1 MGEAPLVSV
10 RLQDNV
16 AAGATQ
22 KEFGRRPSAA
32 FGRRSG
38 LKFRSVRPDLIRCCR
53 VAYVVTSVPVRYNG
67 LTVNVLE
74 VVLKVLATLAL
85 VALNGY
91 FVATEFCAVTARMSR
106 LQAAADDSPLCRLA
120 LTVKKNLSLYLSATQ
135 LGVTISSLGLG
146 ALMEPV
152 IATLLGP
159 LFNLLQIAGEARDV
173 LAFFLSFAIGTS
185 LHIVVGEQVPK
196 NWAIR
201 NGDRFLPYLALPLVV
216 FTTLLYPVIWLL
228 SSATTLLLRGVG
240 VRIEP
245 GKETG
250 VPHTADELRDLLEQS
265 IEVGALKSGHAQIL
279 SRSFEF
285 GDLKVR
291 QIMTPRTEVDYLNLG
306 QPIGEVLRVV
316 QKSAYTRLPLCD
328 GDIDHVIG
336 VVHMKDL
343 FTHLNLVPGKLRFSD
358 DQTPDGEAIAIA
370 DGRPGSAVHVIGA
383 GDIDLLRIK
392 RRVLFVPELT
402 NVPKLLRQFQTERV
416 HLAVV
421 VDEYGA
427 TQGIVTLEDVL
438 EEIVGE
444 IEDEFDQEEK
454 VDFSKEGDE
463 VRVDGRFPLHALRE
477 KLELEDG
484 ELIADDVDTVGGYI
498 VRELGRWPRPGDTV
512 AIGRF
517 TARVLSVGPRQRR
530 ITEVLILPTKS
541 PAPTLDATG
550 HKVNP

>member
-1 MGEAPLVSV
+1 MPA
-10 RLQDNV
+10 
-16 AAGATQ
+16 
-22 KEFGRRPSAA
+22 
-32 FGRRSG
+32 
-38 LKFRSVRPDLIRCCR
+38 
-53 VAYVVTSVPVRYNG
+53 VVTRRPVRYNG

-74 VVLKVLATLAL
+74 VVLKILATLAL

-91 FVATEFCAVTARMSR
+91 FVATEFCAVTARTSR
-106 LQAAADDSPLCRLA
+106 LEAAASDSPLSRLA
-120 LTVKKNLSLYLSATQ
+120 LAVKKNLSLYLSATQ

-152 IATLLGP
+152 VATLLAP
-159 LFNLLQIAGEARDV
+159 MFDLLHVAGEAREV

-185 LHIVVGEQVPK
+185 LHIVIGEQVPK

-201 NGDRFLPYLALPLVV
+201 NGDRFLPYLAVPLVA
-216 FTTLLYPVIWLL
+216 FTALLYPVIYLL
-228 SSATTLLLRGVG
+228 TSATTLLLRLVG
-240 VRIEP
+240 VRVEP
-245 GKETG
+245 GKVTG

-279 SRSFEF
+279 ARSFEF

-291 QIMTPRTEVDYLNLG
+291 QIMTPRTEVDYLKLG
-306 QPIGEVLRVV
+306 QPIGDVLRVV

-343 FTHLNLVPGKLRFSD
+343 FTHLNLVPGKLRFAD
-358 DQTPDGEAIAIA
+358 EKTPDGEAIAIA
-370 DGRPGSAVHVIGA
+370 DGMPGSAVHVIGS
-383 GDIDLLRIK
+383 GDIDLLQIK

-402 NVPKLLRQFQTERV
+402 NVPKLLRQFQAERV

-444 IEDEFDQEEK
+444 IEDEFDKEVK
-454 VDFSKEGDE
+454 VDFRKEGEDF
-463 VRVDGRFPLHALRE
+463 RVEGRYPLHALRE
-477 KLELEDG
+477 KLELEDS
-484 ELIADDVDTVGGYI
+484 ELSADDVDTVGGYI

-512 AIGRF
+512 SIGRF

-530 ITEVLILPTKS
+530 VTQVLISPTKS
-541 PAPTLDATG
+541 GRPAADAIG
-550 HKVNP
+550 S